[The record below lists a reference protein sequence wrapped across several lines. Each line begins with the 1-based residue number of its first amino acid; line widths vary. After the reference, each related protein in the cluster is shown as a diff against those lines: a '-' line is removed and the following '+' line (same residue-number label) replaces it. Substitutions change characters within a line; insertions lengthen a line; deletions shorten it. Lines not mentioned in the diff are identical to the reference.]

1 MISAW
6 PNKKL
11 LFLNLEISRLGVGE
25 VAQLV
30 KHSLCKHEGLNLVL
44 RTQVKMLSM
53 WHVLGRGDRR
63 MPK

>member
-30 KHSLCKHEGLNLVL
+30 RALAAQTLGSVLESPASVSEACIPELREG
-44 RTQVKMLSM
+44 
-53 WHVLGRGDRR
+53 GDEDR
-63 MPK
+63 